1 MSWRVAV
8 LLTAALRAFVLVVA
22 GALAMRLGASP
33 GGSGQKARA
42 DGSEAK
48 VPLRVVRQREQ
59 RYRERLKEANARLN
73 WAYGEIRRLQGKLV
87 ALSAQVP
94 GSPRGMREDTGGR
107 EGEERWEGDEEGSE
121 GHAWDDD

>member
-8 LLTAALRAFVLVVA
+8 LLTAALTAFVLVVA
-22 GALAMRLGASP
+22 GALAIRLGASP
-33 GGSGQKARA
+33 GGSGQEART

-48 VPLRVVRQREQ
+48 VPLRVVLQREQ
-59 RYRERLKEANARLN
+59 RYRERLEEANARLN
-73 WAYGEIRRLQGKLV
+73 WAYGEIRRLQGKLF

-94 GSPRGMREDTGGR
+94 GSPQGMGGDSEGR
-107 EGEERWEGDEEGSE
+107 EGEEGWEGDEEGSE